1 MKKAVI
7 ALTVIVGIVILVTVA
22 ISEKLTVKKYT
33 VKTPKVKGETRIV
46 HISDHHSSEYGD
58 ELIEEI
64 AALAPDMIMLTGD
77 IADNRV
83 PNDNAFNFME
93 KIGKLYPCYYVS
105 GNHEVATR
113 QDRAIKDLF
122 TTYGITV
129 LEGEMAEV
137 TNGDD
142 TFIVCGLDDP
152 NDAPDRKNRMW
163 EDQLADCAEYAKSDN
178 FSVLLTHRPELAEFY
193 KETEFDLVLA
203 GHAHGGQVRI
213 PLILNGLYAPH
224 QGWFPKYAGGRY
236 DFDGQTMIVSRGL
249 SKYVRPRVFNRPEIV
264 SIDIVPE

>member
-7 ALTVIVGIVILVTVA
+7 TLTVLVGAVILLSVA
-22 ISEKLTVKKYT
+22 TSERLTVKKYI
-33 VKTPKVKGETRIV
+33 VKSAKVKGETRIV
-46 HISDHHSSEYGD
+46 HISDHHSSNYGD
-58 ELIEEI
+58 ELIEKI
-64 AALAPDMIMLTGD
+64 VSLSPDMIVLTGD

-83 PNDNAFNFME
+83 SNTNAFNFME

-105 GNHEVATR
+105 GNHEVATK

-129 LEGEMAEV
+129 LEGEMVEATYGE
-137 TNGDD
+137 D
-142 TFIVCGLDDP
+142 TFVICGIDDP
-152 NDAPDRKNRMW
+152 NDAPDRKHRMW

-178 FSVLLTHRPELAEFY
+178 FSLLLTHRPELVEY
-193 KETEFDLVLA
+193 YNETDFDLVLA

-213 PLILNGLYAPH
+213 PFLLNGLYAPN

-236 DFDGQTMIVSRGL
+236 DFDDQTMIVSRGL
-249 SKYVRPRVFNRPEIV
+249 SKYVRPRVFNRPELV
-264 SIDIVPE
+264 VIDVVPE